1 MLNSSFALLLSS
13 SESRL
18 SRSRGLIFTLR
29 AIFFSSS
36 SCSLVFVE
44 LLGDENA
51 QLHARL
57 FDQPVHPELFVDQPG
72 EAGRQRLAK
81 VHRKRTLGVEPV
93 LTPNID
99 TRVSVVIVIA
109 MFG

>member
-1 MLNSSFALLLSS
+1 MRPTMDYKIPVPVHQPV
-13 SESRL
+13 RL
-18 SRSRGLIFTLR
+18 DVGNDVAGR
-29 AIFFSSS
+29 
-36 SCSLVFVE
+36 SLVFVE

-51 QLHARL
+51 QLHAGL
-57 FDQPVHPELFVDQPG
+57 LDQPVHPELFVDQPG